1 MPSLNELQQTART
14 ELNATLT
21 QGLDDLSQYQIVTF
35 TKYLR
40 KVLPLDG
47 FVFWVKASIVSDDPD
62 PEPDTVEVK
71 GYLHLTT
78 ESIQDDEQL
87 YNRNVVTLT
96 AQSDIDPFN
105 DIGPDVLYIGEFYGI
120 QFSFS
125 RRTGLNEPARLYHY
139 TGEAVYPHM
148 RSQIINSADDIDLSD
163 VVVSSSLPIWLG
175 LNDYMPMFPA
185 MLSTQNLSPPYATV
199 KCSNTLPVAGAFY
212 LDEQKNQYQLVC
224 EDVTISVT
232 GLRNSA
238 IEDFL
243 LAVQQY
249 TLSDTAE
256 MGVMNIPVVQDERV
270 TQNELNILAMRKT
283 IKFKVNYYQQRMRNV
298 ARQLIT
304 SAIPAIYPEK

>member
-1 MPSLNELQQTART
+1 MPSLSELQQTART

-21 QGLDDLSQYQIVTF
+21 QGLDDLSQYQVVTF
-35 TKYLR
+35 TRYLR

-47 FVFWVKASIVSDDPD
+47 FVFWVKAAVI
-62 PEPDTVEVK
+62 EPDADDDTVPVK

-87 YNRNVVTLT
+87 YDRNVVTFT

-105 DIGPDVLYIGEFYGI
+105 DIGPEVLYIGEFFGI

-125 RRTGLNEPARLYHY
+125 RRIGLNEPANLYHY
-139 TGEAVYPHM
+139 TGEAIYPHM
-148 RSQIINSADDIDLSD
+148 RSQIINSADDIDLAD
-163 VVVSSSLPIWLG
+163 VVVSSSLPVWLT
-175 LNDYMPMFPA
+175 LNQHMPMFPA
-185 MLSTQNLSPPYATV
+185 MLSMQNLSPPFATV
-199 KCSNTLPVAGAFY
+199 KCSNTAPIAGAFY
-212 LDEQKNQYQLVC
+212 LDEQHNQYQLVS
-224 EDVTISVT
+224 EDVTLSVT
-232 GLRNSA
+232 GLRNAA

-243 LAVQQY
+243 RAIQQY

-270 TQNELNILAMRKT
+270 TQNELNALAMRKT

-298 ARQLIT
+298 ARRLIL
-304 SAIPAIYPEK
+304 SAIPSIHPEK